1 MVYEEIG
8 LTAINKEDYTVI
20 WHKNDFSDIV

>member
-20 WHKNDFSDIV
+20 LHENDFGDIV